1 MSWAKLA
8 DDFHAHPKVLAVG
21 NVGAGLFVRSL
32 AYAAAYLTDGFI
44 PAASAR
50 MLAGPDQAVIDEL
63 VAAGLWHPC
72 PGGYRIHDYLERNPP
87 RDEVLARRQ
96 ARATAGQVGG
106 TRSGALRRS
115 KPEANA
121 KQVAST
127 LLPRSLPFASTM
139 FEANANPVPVPVP
152 VRDPDPDA
160 RARATQVEG
169 RTRAREP
176 GEGRGVQPARSP
188 ANAERTRRGPARATP
203 APPRASGPPMRLGDI
218 LAQAMAAA
226 GRAPPSAA
234 EVPTGVGAKR

>member
-1 MSWAKLA
+1 MSWAKLS

-21 NVGAGLFVRSL
+21 NVGAGLFVRSV
-32 AYAAAYLTDGFI
+32 AYAAHYLTDGFI

-96 ARATAGQVGG
+96 ARAGAGQLGG
-106 TRSGALRRS
+106 TRSGAVRRS

-121 KQVAST
+121 KQVASS
-127 LLPRSLPFASTM
+127 LLHRSLPFASTM

-169 RTRAREP
+169 RTRARE
-176 GEGRGVQPARSP
+176 EDRSTH
-188 ANAERTRRGPARATP
+188 RIRRGLARAAP
-203 APPRASGPPMRLGDI
+203 NPPRAAGPPMRLGDI

-226 GRAPPSAA
+226 ASRAPPSAA
-234 EVPTGVGAKR
+234 EVPTPVGAKR